1 MVAGLFP
8 FSEQLSCSHG
18 ISSTSLRQPCRNTMY
33 GCAVLEEQG
42 SSSIPHMSG
51 SDFELDD
58 MMLIVYWNQYI
69 NEIWKSY
76 NTNYADISNHF
87 HQALKQS
94 FLCWVVRWTVQFTFE
109 AVTIRAQLW
118 TTQEKK
124 NMSLDMLPYQV
135 GTKGKCLGD
144 PFPSTMF
151 YLTLPEHPV
160 LLQPSF
166 VSAWQIQ
173 IKSMGGD
180 F

>member
-1 MVAGLFP
+1 MVAGLCA
-8 FSEQLSCSHG
+8 FSDQLSCSHG

-42 SSSIPHMSG
+42 SSSIPNMSG

-87 HQALKQS
+87 HKALKQS

-109 AVTIRAQLW
+109 VVTIRAQLW

-124 NMSLDMLPYQV
+124 TCLLTCCHIRWGQRGNVWEIPSPQLCFISPCQNILFFCSQV
-135 GTKGKCLGD
+135 LWVRDK
-144 PFPSTMF
+144 FR
-151 YLTLPEHPV
+151 
-160 LLQPSF
+160 
-166 VSAWQIQ
+166 
-173 IKSMGGD
+173 
-180 F
+180 